1 MKKLV
6 TLTAAFAAIAVA
18 QPPRGPMPE
27 PKALMEYLGLTSDQ
41 ITRLNAA
48 NREQMTSM
56 RPAFEQAREKQQALR
71 LLMENANP
79 DPAAVGRAVIE
90 AHQLR
95 TRAADSARQAKETAL
110 AVLTADQ
117 RAKLAELEKA
127 QKLQPAIG
135 EAMRFH
141 LLAPAFGPGVE
152 PGVGPGFG
160 GPFAPAGMPRGPR
173 PARVGP
179 PRN

>member
-1 MKKLV
+1 MKRLV
-6 TLTAAFAAIAVA
+6 TLTAAFAAIALA
-18 QPPRGPMPE
+18 QPPRGPMGE
-27 PKALMEYLGLTSDQ
+27 PKALIEYLGLTSDQ
-41 ITRLNAA
+41 VTRLNAA

-56 RPAFEQAREKQQALR
+56 RPTFEQAREKQQALR
-71 LLMENANP
+71 QLMESANP
-79 DPAAVGRAVIE
+79 DPAAVGRAMIE

-95 TRAADSARQAKETAL
+95 QRIGDSNRQAKETA
-110 AVLTADQ
+110 
-117 RAKLAELEKA
+117 LAELEKA

-141 LLAPAFGPGVE
+141 LLAPAFGPGGE
-152 PGVGPGFG
+152 PGFGPGFG